1 MATSTVQ
8 STPDTVKDIAKK
20 SRSVKRT
27 VKAGRP
33 VGAKKRS
40 KKTESMTS
48 QLFRQGKDAVS
59 GAYETAAKAGRALPK
74 MPSSRELRQQG
85 HTVYTMMEERPLVM
99 GAVGLGVGIALA
111 ALLPSMRSS
120 GKRR

>member
-1 MATSTVQ
+1 MATSTIQ
-8 STPDTVKDIAKK
+8 STPETVKDIAKK

-33 VGAKKRS
+33 VGAKKRG
-40 KKTESMTS
+40 KKAESMTS

-59 GAYETAAKAGRALPK
+59 GAYETAAKAGRAMPK

-85 HTVYTMMEERPLVM
+85 HTVYTMMEERNKRDRLPRFEVCGART
-99 GAVGLGVGIALA
+99 GAVVV
-111 ALLPSMRSS
+111 SCRTN
-120 GKRR
+120 K